1 MLPSESGAASRGSP
15 SKRSR
20 LSLKLFQKKEAKR
33 ALDFAEPQ
41 DGGGSSPEPRGGDV
55 YVGKHRVCVWGG
67 AGTKFP
73 WVTSTEG
80 GFLYWL
86 YFSYQTFYKM
96 NSVER
101 TSDIKGP

>member
-1 MLPSESGAASRGSP
+1 MPGVLPSESGAASRGSP

-55 YVGKHRVCVWGG
+55 YVGKHRVCVGG
-67 AGTKFP
+67 GVQAQSSPGLPQQKAVSFIRFILAIKLFTK
-73 WVTSTEG
+73 
-80 GFLYWL
+80 
-86 YFSYQTFYKM
+86 
-96 NSVER
+96 
-101 TSDIKGP
+101 

>member
-1 MLPSESGAASRGSP
+1 MPGVLPSESGAASRGSP

-55 YVGKHRVCVWGG
+55 YVGKHRVCVCVGG
-67 AGTKFP
+67 VQAQSSPGLPQQKAVSSISFILAIKLFTK
-73 WVTSTEG
+73 
-80 GFLYWL
+80 
-86 YFSYQTFYKM
+86 
-96 NSVER
+96 
-101 TSDIKGP
+101 

>member
-1 MLPSESGAASRGSP
+1 MPGVLPSESGAASRGSP

-55 YVGKHRVCVWGG
+55 YVGKHRVCVGG
-67 AGTKFP
+67 GCRHKVPLGYLSRKRFP
-73 WVTSTEG
+73 LLALFQLSN
-80 GFLYWL
+80 FLQNE
-86 YFSYQTFYKM
+86 FC
-96 NSVER
+96 
-101 TSDIKGP
+101 